1 MHFEGAS
8 TRRLTSIRPLCRGLI
23 GPSELP
29 SNLSSDV
36 FVYLSHERVG
46 VTAPSEFYVGN
57 DRAFQLEDNE
67 ESNKVLIM
75 RFGNACCASR
85 IPLSDFRMKGQLPPI
100 VGS

>member
-1 MHFEGAS
+1 MPHCYSPQQAKEA
-8 TRRLTSIRPLCRGLI
+8 
-23 GPSELP
+23 LP
-29 SNLSSDV
+29 ARTAYV